1 VLAYINPRGD
11 ALSAG
16 KGVSAFL
23 ENTMEKKEN
32 TRPDWMALLETILTK
47 PGLLGDYYRAFHNY
61 SVGNQLLAVLQLHER
76 GVEVGPIASFNAWKK
91 KGRSVMK
98 GQKAIGLWM
107 PITLTGKSKA
117 KEEEGE
123 VTVPGMPRRIFVM
136 RNNWFALSQ
145 TQPDPRAAQ
154 DGDVSDVQV
163 ESDESEEPALE
174 WSQSLAL
181 RNLGVTM
188 EPFEQVNGNMQGYAY
203 SSERRVAI
211 SPIAAFPAKTLF
223 HELAHC
229 ELHGDVTD
237 GFVCGDELSRAI
249 KEVEAESV
257 AYICC
262 ASLQLPGLEYS
273 RGYIQHWLTG
283 AGSRDV
289 LKKSSGRIFSA
300 ADRILKAGFPQPE
313 KATAKEKEAAEAQ
326 A

>member
-1 VLAYINPRGD
+1 
-11 ALSAG
+11 
-16 KGVSAFL
+16 
-23 ENTMEKKEN
+23 MEKKEIA
-32 TRPDWMALLETILTK
+32 RPDWMALLEAILTK
-47 PGLLGDYYRAFHNY
+47 PGLLGDYYYAFHNY
-61 SVGNQLLAVLQLHER
+61 SVGNQLLAVMQLVER
-76 GVEVGPIASFNAWKK
+76 GVPVGPIASFNAWKQ

-98 GQKAIGLWM
+98 GQKAIALWM
-107 PITLTGKSKA
+107 PITLSGKSKA
-117 KEEEGE
+117 KDEEGE
-123 VTVPGMPRRIFVM
+123 PSQPGMPRRIFVM
-136 RNNWFALSQ
+136 RNNWFAMSQ
-145 TQPDPRAAQ
+145 TQPVPTSLE
-154 DGDVSDVQV
+154 DGGAGEVSDPV
-163 ESDESEEPALE
+163 EPNEPEEPQLQ

-181 RNLGVTM
+181 SNLGVTL
-188 EPFEQVNGNMQGYAY
+188 EPFEKVNGNMQGYAY

-273 RGYIQHWLTG
+273 RGYIQHWLAG

-289 LKKSSGRIFSA
+289 LKKSAGRIFSA

>member
-1 VLAYINPRGD
+1 
-11 ALSAG
+11 
-16 KGVSAFL
+16 
-23 ENTMEKKEN
+23 
-32 TRPDWMALLETILTK
+32 
-47 PGLLGDYYRAFHNY
+47 
-61 SVGNQLLAVLQLHER
+61 
-76 GVEVGPIASFNAWKK
+76 
-91 KGRSVMK
+91 
-98 GQKAIGLWM
+98 M
-107 PITLTGKSKA
+107 PITLTGKSKD

-163 ESDESEEPALE
+163 ESDEPEEPALE

-257 AYICC
+257 AHICC

-273 RGYIQHWLTG
+273 RGYIQHWLCG

-289 LKKSSGRIFSA
+289 LKKSAGRIFSA

-313 KATAKEKEAAEAQ
+313 KATVTEKEAAEAQ